1 MICLYRKSFKTMS
14 IAGHQFIDFKPLTD
28 PCLCSAGS
36 TVWCRD
42 LELEKP
48 CRFFFWRRGDVI
60 TGLCHSARS
69 SLSGCLN
76 WPLLCQLWTEV
87 WLPFNMWLLRL
98 WRSSPVP
105 RPGTGPGVKA
115 GVCVCVRLGRL
126 HLTASISDIHRT
138 VPTIPDQ
145 PPCSPDL
152 ASPVEEISL
161 NEGLQNYFKFPFPVP
176 MFFFFLFRLVMFLW
190 LKNPK

>member
-36 TVWCRD
+36 TVWSRD

-48 CRFFFWRRGDVI
+48 CRFFFGGEVM
-60 TGLCHSARS
+60 S
-69 SLSGCLN
+69 SLDYVT
-76 WPLLCQLWTEV
+76 QLGARW
-87 WLPFNMWLLRL
+87 
-98 WRSSPVP
+98 
-105 RPGTGPGVKA
+105 A
-115 GVCVCVRLGRL
+115 GVWIGRCYVSFGLRFDFHSTCGFFVSGAPRLSLVQVRDREWKLVCVRLGRL